1 MEFYKQIKLKNGDIL
16 TLRNA
21 IEEDCA
27 EFTEFTNKLFK
38 ETNFFTRGVGDPD
51 VTEEMQFNYI
61 TKHKEANN
69 ALLLVAILNNKIV
82 GHAHID
88 MKSSKIKL
96 RHRSEFGIGILM
108 DYWGKGIGKILT
120 NEIIEFA
127 KQCKYEQIE
136 LVVVNSNER
145 AIKLYEIFGFKKFG
159 TFVNSFKYPD
169 GTYDDGIYMI
179 KFLKD

>member
-1 MEFYKQIKLKNGDIL
+1 MKATSVRLSEYDLQRLDDLKNYWAECWGITKQEISTTD
-16 TLRNA
+16 A
-21 IEEDCA
+21 ISWSIGIAHLVKVQYDLSLEY
-27 EFTEFTNKLFK
+27 F
-38 ETNFFTRGVGDPD
+38 PD
-51 VTEEMQFNYI
+51 KTIWLNTPEYI
-61 TKHKEANN
+61 T
-69 ALLLVAILNNKIV
+69 
-82 GHAHID
+82 
-88 MKSSKIKL
+88 
-96 RHRSEFGIGILM
+96 
-108 DYWGKGIGKILT
+108 KILT

-145 AIKLYEIFGFKKFG
+145 AIKLYEFFGFKKFG